1 MIHYCV
7 TNMPGA
13 VARTSTFALNN
24 ATLPF
29 VLALADKG
37 WRQAIADDPHLR
49 NGLND
54 SIETSHNLHQRAL
67 NAYNWMLNHTADHEC
82 KEDVWHWR
90 KERMVCDICW
100 RREDWRK
107 DLQDLAAIM
116 NNITRLEAVRKE
128 HG

>member
-1 MIHYCV
+1 MSSRDREPIW
-7 TNMPGA
+7 
-13 VARTSTFALNN
+13 SE
-24 ATLPF
+24 
-29 VLALADKG
+29 
-37 WRQAIADDPHLR
+37 RQADIVRDMQCEHLPEPPCPLTRRIGYLR

-82 KEDVWHWR
+82 KADVWHWR